1 MDDRDLEARLR
12 AHFHTTLDHARPSV
26 QLAER
31 VTRGLA
37 PRPAA
42 LGGLRMR
49 ARPSLGFGAVLATA
63 AAIVIALAF
72 GGVVHVPPFGAVP
85 TPTTSTAPT
94 GRDFIVLP
102 PTSAVP
108 GKPVSS
114 DAYDVLAARLRAL
127 GFGTFSGSGGY
138 GIAFELDE
146 PGIASD
152 DQVRAVLAAPGLVE
166 FVPLPAADYSTIAP
180 TVGKA
185 LPKDEPALFG
195 SEGVSSVT
203 VVTDAQG
210 RPALDVHLTPAAAQA
225 FGVYTA
231 RHVAEQV
238 AIVID
243 GVVVSAPA
251 IDAAI
256 TGGVVEISGDPS
268 RTQSLFDP
276 VTRAILIGGPLP
288 EAWRG
293 APVPVVISGD
303 DAKAVAFMEAGVR
316 GEPKIQGLEARV
328 VAGQWRAVW
337 TVLVQGTFPDLH
349 CTQTTG
355 CPSPADAEL
364 VLIDAVNGG
373 VIGYEA
379 PSP

>member
-12 AHFHTTLDHARPSV
+12 AHFHASLDDAQPSG

-31 VTRGLA
+31 IARGLA
-37 PRPAA
+37 PSPAA
-42 LGGLRMR
+42 LGGFRVR
-49 ARPSLGFGAVLATA
+49 ARPSLGFGVVLATA

-72 GGVVHVPPFGAVP
+72 GGVVHLPPFGAAP
-85 TPTTSTAPT
+85 TPTTFVAPP

-138 GIAFELDE
+138 GIAFQLDD

-152 DQVRAVLAAPGLVE
+152 DQVRAVLAAPGVVE

-180 TVGKA
+180 TVGKP

-203 VVTDAQG
+203 AATDAQG
-210 RPALDVHLTPAAAQA
+210 HPALDINLTPAAAQV
-225 FGVYTA
+225 FGDYSTH
-231 RHVAEQV
+231 HVAEQLG
-238 AIVID
+238 IVID
-243 GVVVSAPA
+243 GVVALAPV
-251 IDAAI
+251 IDAPI
-256 TGGVVEISGDPS
+256 TGGVVEISGDPAS
-268 RTQSLFDP
+268 SGGPDP
-276 VTRAILIGGPLP
+276 VARAILIGGPLP

-293 APVPVVISGD
+293 APVPTIIPREQ
-303 DAKAVAFMEAGVR
+303 AVAIATAQADHASVR
-316 GEPKIQGLEARV
+316 AAGLEARV

-337 TVLVQGTFPDLH
+337 TIEVSGGFVFP
-349 CTQTTG
+349 
-355 CPSPADAEL
+355 CPSPCPDLSTEV

-373 VIGYEA
+373 VMGFEA